1 MKYDCFRPAEDFKVL
16 YSFIKSIQF
25 FLKKI
30 QTLHL
35 QLVIYYQSFGK
46 SFENAQPLPQTP
58 DIEFVGLQPLSNI
71 THQRDFS
78 RPVLI
83 QYLSKLE

>member
-25 FLKKI
+25 FLKKNSN
-30 QTLHL
+30 LHL
-35 QLVIYYQSFGK
+35 QLVIYYQ

-58 DIEFVGLQPLSNI
+58 DIGFVGLQPLSNI